1 VTTDHTLSLMLQGQT
16 ITCPVQ
22 EIILRLSALP
32 SNEDFG
38 PFLRNMGFFKI
49 TQLSH
54 KYIELSE
61 LSRWLGINEGTA
73 VLIFQYVD
81 EDTEKFRVA
90 GLV

>member
-1 VTTDHTLSLMLQGQT
+1 
-16 ITCPVQ
+16 
-22 EIILRLSALP
+22 
-32 SNEDFG
+32 
-38 PFLRNMGFFKI
+38 MGFFKI
-49 TQLSH
+49 TQLSR